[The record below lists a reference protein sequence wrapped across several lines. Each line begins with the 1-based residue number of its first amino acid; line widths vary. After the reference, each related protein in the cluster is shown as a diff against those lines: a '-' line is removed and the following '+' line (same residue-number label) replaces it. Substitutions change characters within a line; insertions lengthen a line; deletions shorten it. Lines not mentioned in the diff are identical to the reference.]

1 MSDLRQEYMEIV
13 SKTHSHDFD
22 PKVCGIC
29 DSTVVRLFATF
40 KKMLPEAETNGLM
53 IENIGVYLQGKNAYR
68 KEVLERLDA
77 K

>member
-40 KKMLPEAETNGLM
+40 KKMLPEERTVGMDTPEDDSEIYGYN
-53 IENIGVYLQGKNAYR
+53 QYR
-68 KEVLERLDA
+68 KEVLERLE
-77 K
+77 